1 MVLDG
6 RRAGKEV
13 LALHLDKSLRL
24 RAHLILV
31 RPGGLE
37 GKREGCC

>member
-6 RRAGKEV
+6 GKEG

-24 RAHLILV
+24 RAHLMLV

-37 GKREGCC
+37 GKREERC